1 MAIVFHC
8 EHCGKKIEAQD
19 KAGGKRGKCP
29 ACHNPVYVPSHVEQE
44 EPLHLAPLE
53 DEDEKQRKRL
63 LSETYQ
69 LTQNILEERAVPE
82 ESVETNDREDQDNE
96 PDMPYL
102 PPTEA
107 MDVKELRQH
116 IVQYLRLMAEGELD
130 EAAQIAHL
138 IIPQGKKATDIL
150 ESIALSDMPEPE
162 LSHLPPQI
170 VSGLIRNL
178 RAEITSG

>member
-19 KAGGKRGKCP
+19 SAGGKRGKCP
-29 ACHNPVYVPSHVEQE
+29 ACHNTIYVPRPVENE
-44 EPLHLAPLE
+44 EPLRLSPL
-53 DEDEKQRKRL
+53 DELDEQQRNQL

-82 ESVETNDREDQDNE
+82 EPVETADKEND
-96 PDMPYL
+96 PDMSYL
-102 PPTEA
+102 SPMMVLDA
-107 MDVKELRQH
+107 KELKQQ

-130 EAAQIAHL
+130 EAAQITHL
-138 IIPQGKKATDIL
+138 IVPQGKHAIDIL

-170 VSGLIRNL
+170 LSGLIRNL
-178 RAEITSG
+178 RTEITS